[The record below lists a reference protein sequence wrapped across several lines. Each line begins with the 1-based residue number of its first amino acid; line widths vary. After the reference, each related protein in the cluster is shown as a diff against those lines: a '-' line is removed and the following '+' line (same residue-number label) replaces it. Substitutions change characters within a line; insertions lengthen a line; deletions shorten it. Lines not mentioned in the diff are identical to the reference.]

1 MELLDRLEESI
12 IITDKNGGVKYSNDS
27 ARLLFDV
34 EKEKRITTIFKPD
47 DREIFFVNLMR
58 IVEKHGKYHNFI
70 RFISGQGNLIFCWLN
85 AFTYNGDIVFEIFDL
100 SKTSSNNTNIND
112 DNYVRLLKY
121 MSEGVAHSIRNPVM
135 SAGGM
140 LNRLKSKLPKETSS
154 SILSYIEIVE
164 KSLYKIMHIIANIE
178 VISNSLP
185 ASLKKIDLSEI
196 ARSVA
201 QKYEKFD
208 NITINIKAQEGVEIY
223 ADDSHIAFVIEEIM
237 KNSYDASGGEAVV
250 IDIEVIKEQ
259 EKAVV
264 VISDNGPGIEDEN
277 IPLVMIPFYST
288 KPSNMGVGLS
298 LSKFIVEGYGGR
310 IEIDSKKGE
319 GTTLTVTLP
328 VEKRN
333 ILRREVVNV

>member
-12 IITDKNGGVKYSNDS
+12 IITDKSGVVKYSNNS
-27 ARLLFDV
+27 ARLLFDI
-34 EKEKRITTIFKPD
+34 ERKNKITTVFKPD
-47 DREIFFVNLMR
+47 DREIFFVNLIR
-58 IVEKHGKYHNFI
+58 IVEKYGKYHNFI
-70 RFISGQGNLIFCWLN
+70 RLVSKQGSLVFCWLN
-85 AFTYNGDIVFEIFDL
+85 AFTYNDDIVFEIFDL
-100 SKTSSNNTNIND
+100 SKASSNNPNIND

-121 MSEGVAHSIRNPVM
+121 MSEGVAHSIRNPIM

-140 LNRLKSKLPKETSS
+140 LNRLKSKLPKETSD

-185 ASLKKIDLSEI
+185 ASLKKIDLSEVV
-196 ARSVA
+196 RNVA
-201 QKYEKFD
+201 EKYKKFD
-208 NITINIKAQEGVEIY
+208 NITLNIKAQESVEIY
-223 ADDSHIAFVIEEIM
+223 ADDSHIAFVIEEIV

-250 IDIEVIKEQ
+250 VDIEIKKEQ

-298 LSKFIVEGYGGR
+298 LSKFIVEGYGGS
-310 IEIDSKKGE
+310 IEMDSKKGE
-319 GTTLTVTLP
+319 GTTLIVTLP

-333 ILRREVVNV
+333 ILRREVVDV

>member
-1 MELLDRLEESI
+1 VKLLDRLEESI
-12 IITDKNGGVKYSNDS
+12 IITDKSGVVKYSNNS

-47 DREIFFVNLMR
+47 DKEIFFVNLMR
-58 IVEKHGKYHNFI
+58 IVEKYGKYHNFI
-70 RFISGQGNLIFCWLN
+70 RLVSKQGNLIFCWLN
-85 AFTYNGDIVFEIFDL
+85 SFTQDDDTVFEIFDL
-100 SKTSSNNTNIND
+100 SKTNSNNPNIND

-121 MSEGVAHSIRNPVM
+121 MSEGVAHSIRNPIM

-140 LNRLKSKLPKETSS
+140 LNRLKGKLPKETSN

-178 VISNSLP
+178 VVSNSLS
-185 ASLKKIDLSEI
+185 ASLKKINLSEVVE
-196 ARSVA
+196 SVA
-201 QKYEKFD
+201 KKYEKFD
-208 NITINIKAQEGVEIY
+208 NITLNVKAQDSVEIY
-223 ADDSHIAFVIEEIM
+223 ADDSHIAFVIEEII
-237 KNSYDASGGEAVV
+237 KNSYDASGGDMVV
-250 IDIEVIKEQ
+250 VDIEIKKEQ

-298 LSKFIVEGYGGR
+298 LSKFIVEGYGGT
-310 IEIDSKKGE
+310 IEINSKKGE
-319 GTTLTVTLP
+319 GTTLILTLP